1 MEFKLKLSPAPH
13 IKSSENI
20 EKIMYTVVIAL
31 APALVW
37 SVYVF
42 GLSALKV
49 ILVTTASTVL
59 IEYLTQKFTKQ
70 KIKAF
75 DGSAIVTGLLLAMN
89 LPSSSPVWLCIVG
102 AFFAIIIG
110 KMVFGGL
117 GNNIF
122 NPALVAR
129 VALLISFP
137 VEMTSWT
144 VPFSDSVTGATPLAT
159 LNAPLMDLFIGNV
172 GGSLGEISTL
182 WLLVG
187 ALLLLFKGYIKWD
200 IPFAFIG
207 STSLFVYI
215 VNLIAPETTPSV
227 LYHILSGGLILGA
240 FFMATDMVT
249 SPLTTKG
256 RLIFGI
262 GCGVITA
269 LIRIYGSYP
278 EGVSFSIILMNAFV
292 PMIDRYIK
300 PRVYGNKG

>member
-1 MEFKLKLSPAPH
+1 MKLKLSPAPH
-13 IKSSENI
+13 IRSSENI

-31 APALVW
+31 LPALVW

-59 IEYLTQKFTKQ
+59 IEYLTQRFTGM

-110 KMVFGGL
+110 KLVFGGL

-137 VEMTSWT
+137 VEMTTWT
-144 VPFSDSVTGATPLAT
+144 KPFADSVTGATPLAT
-159 LNAPLMDLFIGNV
+159 LDTPLMDLFIGNV

-187 ALLLLFKGYIKWD
+187 AILLLFKGYIKWD

-207 STSLFVYI
+207 SMSLFVYI
-215 VNLIAPETTPSV
+215 VNLASPETTAPV
-227 LYHILSGGLILGA
+227 LFHILSGGLILGA

-269 LIRIYGSYP
+269 LIRVYGAYP

-292 PMIDRYIK
+292 PMIDRYLK